1 MTEHTIH
8 DAEGAM
14 QMIHLRPGLKLRI
27 AGFKPGKTVKMRFKS
42 EASCLR
48 FTFLRDGKG
57 YMTRHAGGG
66 PAVKNKV
73 YPIERS
79 SSVSFEPELEGSV
92 CFPVGHRQSH
102 FSIQISQSLMNTL
115 LGGRFQR
122 VPYDLQAILDGCNN
136 IDFYHYGPLTPVM
149 DSAIQQLLNCPYSG
163 PLGLIYQESKA
174 IELIAHKLAQIESSA
189 KSSPTPNRM
198 RLDDIERVRHARD
211 ILMRNL
217 ESPPRLFDLAAAA
230 GTSHTQLNRCF
241 QKVYGTSVFGFLR
254 KMRLEEA
261 RHLLEKGGMNVTE
274 AAFTV
279 GYNSISSFSRAFSEH
294 FGSSPLSFRKK
305 A

>member
-1 MTEHTIH
+1 MTEHKID
-8 DAEGAM
+8 DAQGAM
-14 QMIHLRPGLKLRI
+14 QMIHLRPGLKLHI
-27 AGFKPGKTVKMRFKS
+27 ADFKPGKTVKMSFKS

-57 YMTRHAGGG
+57 HIARRVGCGH
-66 PAVKNKV
+66 AVKNMV

-79 SSVSFEPELEGSV
+79 SSVSFEPELEGTV
-92 CFPVGHRQSH
+92 CFPAGHRQSH

-122 VPYDLQAILDGCNN
+122 VPYDLQAILDGCNS

-149 DSAIQQLLNCPYSG
+149 DSAIQQLLDCPYSG

-174 IELIAHKLAQIESSA
+174 VELIAHKLAQIESSSKA
-189 KSSPTPNRM
+189 SPAPNRM
-198 RLDDIERVRHARD
+198 RLDDIERVRHARE

-217 ESPPRLFDLAAAA
+217 ENPPRLYDLATAA
-230 GTSHTQLNRCF
+230 GTSHTQLNKCF
-241 QKVYGTSVFGFLR
+241 QKMYGTSVFGFLR

-261 RHLLEKGGMNVTE
+261 RHLLEKGNMNVTE
-274 AAFTV
+274 TAFAV

-294 FGSSPLSFRKK
+294 FGSKPLSFLKK
-305 A
+305 D